1 MWGRVVSCVYVKAW
15 PCHSCLF
22 TSLASISTAFLFSH
36 CQCWIVTGSSIV
48 FTKLPCVTPTTG
60 ARQTFRVGW
69 HLALADLFLCTG
81 KNVSVHVSFPVTV
94 CWVLHAQVFGRG
106 RFVDLEVE
114 ALFFFFSFA
123 ESEKCGSP
131 KIHVCTE
138 DRLLPPMFL
147 AQEKTSAGLSILRQ
161 LHIRMSVH
169 PCRFLMRSA
178 LGLKLF
184 WEIRLGCVNQHC
196 CPPRP
201 PEMAVSAAVE

>member
-1 MWGRVVSCVYVKAW
+1 MCPDLKKILFFLSSVASSLGKNAIFLDLVRSTMWGRVVSCVYVKAW

-161 LHIRMSVH
+161 LSYI
-169 PCRFLMRSA
+169 
-178 LGLKLF
+178 
-184 WEIRLGCVNQHC
+184 LGCQFTH
-196 CPPRP
+196 
-201 PEMAVSAAVE
+201 ADF